1 MNEKII
7 NDEKKIEEL
16 ERELNEL
23 KVTVDEDLFD
33 KEFNTE
39 INKLKEEQENEIKS
53 LKNEINKLKKE
64 NNYDNL
70 INFQNQEFD
79 ETFLKILEE
88 KIVNDIVNNK
98 LKAYL
103 KNYEKKIEIQIK
115 ESKDNINLEYNKLI
129 ESQFNEILSQINK
142 DNKNIKENF
151 SKNIETINE
160 NIKNIKKELNSLG
173 RNLDLKNIDNNNDIQ
188 YQKSENS
195 LNSSNFSQKDEK
207 SGEIRRQIS
216 GKNNHNR
223 KSSKKPSAPKKSDNN
238 ITSIS
243 SSNSLKGNNNPK
255 YFENELNDG
264 SQKNDLKQEPKNN
277 KRDSKKQIT
286 SFKMDENPTNSFNT
300 EKKSKK
306 EEIINNNSEIQEE
319 VNEKI
324 NAATNSFLT
333 SMGTTNLNKNINNT
347 NNSNNNHGMFPLNSK
362 TQQQPKRVYQLKK
375 TKNEIKTKTKKYLT
389 ILKRTFFQD
398 NYQRYITNQ
407 KIADND
413 FEELSKEVLN
423 DRKLGEDEVVKN
435 TKLFIETRILP
446 IIQQNKI
453 NEDELKIVKYNIRK
467 ILNCLGLDEKLYVSQ
482 YYPKTKPKIDRR
494 ASQEAVIKF
503 RNEFGI
509 GKDIIKDNALEDRL
523 IKNGLNFEKTFQE
536 MYD

>member
-33 KEFNTE
+33 KEFNKE
-39 INKLKEEQENEIKS
+39 IDKLKEEQENEIKS
-53 LKNEINKLKKE
+53 LKSEINKLKKE

-115 ESKDNINLEYNKLI
+115 EIKDNINLEYNKLI

-173 RNLDLKNIDNNNDIQ
+173 GNLYLKNIDNNNDIQ
-188 YQKSENS
+188 DQKSENS

-243 SSNSLKGNNNPK
+243 SSNSLKGNNPK
-255 YFENELNDG
+255 YFENELNYS
-264 SQKNDLKQEPKNN
+264 SQKNDLKQEPNDNN
-277 KRDSKKQIT
+277 KRNSNKQIT
-286 SFKMDENPTNSFNT
+286 SFMSNENPTNSFI
-300 EKKSKK
+300 SKK

-324 NAATNSFLT
+324 NVPKNSFLA
-333 SMGTTNLNKNINNT
+333 SKVTTNLNKYIINN
-347 NNSNNNHGMFPLNSK
+347 NDSNKNHGMDLFKPK
-362 TQQQPKRVYQLKK
+362 TQQQPKRIVHIKK
-375 TKNEIKTKTKKYLT
+375 TKNEIKQKTTKKYLT

-398 NYQRYITNQ
+398 NYQRYIKNELI
-407 KIADND
+407 KDYD
-413 FEELSKEVLN
+413 LEELSKEVLN

>member
-1 MNEKII
+1 M
-7 NDEKKIEEL
+7 
-16 ERELNEL
+16 
-23 KVTVDEDLFD
+23 
-33 KEFNTE
+33 
-39 INKLKEEQENEIKS
+39 
-53 LKNEINKLKKE
+53 
-64 NNYDNL
+64 
-70 INFQNQEFD
+70 
-79 ETFLKILEE
+79 
-88 KIVNDIVNNK
+88 
-98 LKAYL
+98 
-103 KNYEKKIEIQIK
+103 
-115 ESKDNINLEYNKLI
+115 
-129 ESQFNEILSQINK
+129 NK

-173 RNLDLKNIDNNNDIQ
+173 GNLYLKNIDNNNDIQ

-216 GKNNHNR
+216 GKNNRNR

-243 SSNSLKGNNNPK
+243 SSNSLKGNNPK
-255 YFENELNDG
+255 YFENELNYS
-264 SQKNDLKQEPKNN
+264 SQKNDLKQEPNDNN
-277 KRDSKKQIT
+277 KRYSNKQIT
-286 SFKMDENPTNSFNT
+286 SFMSNENPTNSFI
-300 EKKSKK
+300 SKK

-324 NAATNSFLT
+324 NVPKNSFLA
-333 SMGTTNLNKNINNT
+333 SKVTTNLNKYIINN
-347 NNSNNNHGMFPLNSK
+347 NDSNKNHGMDLFKPK
-362 TQQQPKRVYQLKK
+362 TQQQPKRIVHIKK
-375 TKNEIKTKTKKYLT
+375 TKNEIKQKPTKKYLT

-398 NYQRYITNQ
+398 NYQRYIKNELI
-407 KIADND
+407 KDYD
-413 FEELSKEVLN
+413 LEEL
-423 DRKLGEDEVVKN
+423 DEVVKN

-453 NEDELKIVKYNIRK
+453 NEDELKIVKYNISK